1 MGQRGPKPGQYRY
14 RQVATGAACAK
25 AAKPKFEMGAPTCPS
40 WLSADAKKVWRKKVK
55 ELGDAGTLATVDGE
69 LLAAF
74 CVASAHL
81 AAVTKAID
89 TAGVYIERPTFN
101 RNGKPTGHSVQ
112 LPNPLLKTQDAL
124 MGRVNQ
130 LAAALTIGPAARAKQ
145 GPASSEP
152 EKPAN
157 RVTLLRD
164 QIAAHRRG
172 ENPPSTGNRVLDIA
186 ARHQA

>member
-1 MGQRGPKPGQYRY
+1 MGLRGPKPGQYKVRM
-14 RQVATGAACAK
+14 VPTNSPAAGAK
-25 AAKPKFEMGAPTCPS
+25 AARPKFEMGAPSCPS

-55 ELGDAGTLATVDGE
+55 ELSEAGTLATVDGE

-74 CVASAHL
+74 CVASANL
-81 AAVTKAID
+81 ASVTKAID
-89 TAGVYIERPTFN
+89 AAGVYIERPTFN

-145 GPASSEP
+145 GPTSSES
-152 EKPAN
+152 EKKPNA
-157 RVTLLRD
+157 VLALRD
-164 QIAAHRRG
+164 RIQ
-172 ENPPSTGNRVLDIA
+172 A
-186 ARHQA
+186 ARAASGGATG